1 MSPHRFHHSR
11 VWLVVVSPDFMMAT
25 YGHGPI
31 PLSPNFCQF
40 NSVDATGVVVIV
52 AFVVAVLEAV
62 AVAVAVVVV
71 VVVVVTVVV
80 VVVVNSRQRR
90 RVRGDNQ
97 EGVAGFV
104 WW

>member
-40 NSVDATGVVVIV
+40 NSIAATGVVVIV
-52 AFVVAVLEAV
+52 ALVVAVLVAVTV
-62 AVAVAVVVV
+62 AVAVAFI
-71 VVVVVTVVV
+71 VVTVVV

-104 WW
+104 WG

>member
-1 MSPHRFHHSR
+1 
-11 VWLVVVSPDFMMAT
+11 MMAT

-40 NSVDATGVVVIV
+40 NSVATTGVVVIV
-52 AFVVAVLEAV
+52 ALVVAVLV
-62 AVAVAVVVV
+62 AVAVAV